1 MTLQDKLDK
10 IPANKRRQFIQ
21 DRIDKVSSTEDDI
34 ANRQQ
39 LLADYK
45 AKMITERN
53 KQP

>member
-10 IPANKRRQFIQ
+10 IPVNKRRAFIQ
-21 DRIDKVSSTEDDI
+21 DRIDKVDSIEDDI
-34 ANRQQ
+34 ANRQT
-39 LLADYK
+39 LLANYK